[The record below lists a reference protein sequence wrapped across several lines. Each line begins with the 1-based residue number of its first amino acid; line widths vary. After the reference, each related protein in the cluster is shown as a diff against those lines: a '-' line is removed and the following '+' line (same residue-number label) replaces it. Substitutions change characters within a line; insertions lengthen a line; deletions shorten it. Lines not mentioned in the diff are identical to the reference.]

1 LIATNARLD
10 QLDEKIT
17 ENSKAVGDITTN
29 VAHLVQKQAVENMK
43 QSNQW
48 HDCGLLDKKAK
59 SILRRRQLPK
69 LNKLKQYYVIQ
80 PDEDEARYVVSQCLI
95 EEYGPIASTIKLL
108 DGPCREETV
117 ETHPIWVF
125 GDVADA
131 SKAMDALNAIPT
143 IQDAE
148 VAKAMGSEMDTEA

>member
-1 LIATNARLD
+1 
-10 QLDEKIT
+10 
-17 ENSKAVGDITTN
+17 
-29 VAHLVQKQAVENMK
+29 MK

-48 HDCGLLDKKAK
+48 HDCGILDNKAK
-59 SILRRRQLPK
+59 SILRRGQLPK
-69 LNKLKQYYVIQ
+69 LNELKQYYVIQ
-80 PDEDEARYVVSQCLI
+80 PDEDETRYVVSQCLT
-95 EEYGPIASTIKLL
+95 EEYGPIASPIKLL
-108 DGPCREETV
+108 DEPCREETV

-131 SKAMDALNAIPT
+131 SKAMDALNAILT